1 MLLIMCAVA
10 GLVAG
15 LAAGGRLI
23 RLTEIRFR
31 WPLFVVV
38 AYIVKEAGVLFPPLA
53 TSPVAP
59 WLYVVALAALV
70 AWTLWHRKQLRGIEV
85 VAAGMAMNLLV
96 VLANLG
102 HMPVARS
109 LADRGPK
116 ELLIRG
122 VLGQY
127 ILAGHGTRLD
137 WLGDWI
143 ELPGTLGRLLPQAY
157 SPGDLVAAL
166 GMAITLFLV
175 VRPLGDMTPT
185 R

>member
-1 MLLIMCAVA
+1 MFGVA
-10 GLVAG
+10 GLVVG
-15 LAAGGRLI
+15 LAAGGRFV
-23 RLTEIRFR
+23 RLLEVRFR
-31 WPLFVVV
+31 WPLVVLA
-38 AYIVKEAGVLFPPLA
+38 AYIVKEAGVFFAPLSA
-53 TSPVAP
+53 SPIAP

-70 AWTLWHRKQLRGIEV
+70 AWTLWHRRQLRGIEV
-85 VAAGMAMNLLV
+85 VAAGMAMNLV
-96 VLANLG
+96 AVLANFG
-102 HMPVARS
+102 HMPVSRA

-127 ILAGHGTRLD
+127 VLAGHGTRLE

-166 GMAITLFLV
+166 GMGITLFLV

>member
-1 MLLIMCAVA
+1 MFGVA

-15 LAAGGRLI
+15 LAAGGRFV
-23 RLTEIRFR
+23 RLLEVRFR
-31 WPLFVVV
+31 WPLLVV
-38 AYIVKEAGVLFPPLA
+38 AAYVVKEAGVLFTPLA

-70 AWTLWHRKQLRGIEV
+70 GWTLWHRRRLPGIEV
-85 VAAGMAMNLLV
+85 VALGMAMNLLV

-102 HMPVARS
+102 HMPVSRA
-109 LADRGPK
+109 LADRGPR
-116 ELLIRG
+116 ELLVRG

-127 ILAGHGTRLD
+127 VLAGHGTRLD

-143 ELPGTLGRLLPQAY
+143 ELPGALGRLLPQAY

-175 VRPLGDMTPT
+175 VRPLGDMAPTP
-185 R
+185 